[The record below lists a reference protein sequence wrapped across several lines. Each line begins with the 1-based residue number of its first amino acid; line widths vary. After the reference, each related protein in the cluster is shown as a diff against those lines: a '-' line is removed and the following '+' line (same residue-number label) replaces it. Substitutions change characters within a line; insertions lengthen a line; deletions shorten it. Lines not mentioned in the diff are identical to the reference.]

1 MREELLPLLIL
12 GAGGHAKVLLE
23 ALLREQHKI
32 IGVVTPD
39 LDSGTDYL
47 GVTVLGSDEAVFEY
61 DTQEVLLI
69 NGIGSLPGKQH
80 RWDLSVTMRERGY
93 QFGSVIHPNSSIAT
107 DVLLAEGVQLMAGTT
122 IQPGCNIGQDSII
135 NTGTQIDHDTII
147 GDQCH
152 MAPGVTISGEVQIG
166 NSVHIGTGAKVIQG
180 ITIGEGSVIAAG
192 TTVYKDV
199 PSGVMVRQK
208 VSTVMKEIKDY

>member
-12 GAGGHAKVLLE
+12 GAGGHTKVLLE

-32 IGVVTPD
+32 IGIVTPD

-47 GVTVLGSDEAVFEY
+47 GVAVLGSDEAVFEY

-69 NGIGSLPGKQH
+69 NGVGSLPGEQH
-80 RWDLSVTMRERGY
+80 RWNLSVTMRERGY
-93 QFGSVIHPNSSIAT
+93 RFGSVIHPNSTISN
-107 DVLLAEGVQLMAGTT
+107 DVLFAEGVQLMTGA
-122 IQPGCNIGQDSII
+122 IIHPGCKIGRDSII
-135 NTGTQIDHDTII
+135 NTGAQIDHDTII

-152 MAPGVTISGEVQIG
+152 IAPGVTLSGEVQIG
-166 NSVHIGTGAKVIQG
+166 DNVHIGTGAKVIQG
-180 ITIGEGSVIAAG
+180 ISIGEGSVIAAG

-199 PSGVMVRQK
+199 PSGVKVRQQARI
-208 VSTVMKEIKDY
+208 VMEELKD